1 MPQEK
6 KYLATGLLILTIF
19 IVIFLASGISDVEFQ
34 PGTLMALDRG
44 QNEFSPPMFPKI
56 PTAFFE
62 YLLMFTM
69 WVMLPLS
76 VVFFIKYPEIRQRT
90 LKGLSYF
97 ILYGFCLF
105 LLTRKNQ
112 EDSPEFMEAEQELVD
127 ITIIETQREAA
138 EFISSVG
145 EADQSLNLITDIAI
159 FILIGLLLWY
169 VYRRFFYEPPSTS
182 DQIKAEVEGAIDQIE
197 SGVDLRNV
205 IIRCYA
211 DMSQILIE
219 RRGIQRNRAMT
230 PHEFELELQEVGL
243 PHSSVQNLTRLF
255 EAVRYGNAQLSSEDE
270 QEAIHC
276 LNAIAEAC

>member
-6 KYLATGLLILTIF
+6 KYLATGYLILTIL
-19 IVIFLASGISDVEFQ
+19 IVIFLASGISGVEFQ

-44 QNEFSPPMFPKI
+44 QNELKIPVLPKI
-56 PTAFFE
+56 PTPFFE
-62 YLLMFTM
+62 YLLMFIM

-97 ILYGFCLF
+97 ILYGLCLF
-105 LLTRKNQ
+105 LLARKNQ
-112 EDSPEFMEAEQELVD
+112 EHSPDLLETEQELVD
-127 ITIIETQREAA
+127 TAIIETQREAA

-145 EADQSLNLITDIAI
+145 EADQSLNLIIDITI
-159 FILIGLLLWY
+159 FILIGLLIWY
-169 VYRRFFYEPPSTS
+169 VYRRFFYEPPVTS
-182 DQIKAEVEGAIDQIE
+182 DQIKGEAEDAINQIE

-211 DMSQILIE
+211 DMSQILID
-219 RRGIQRNRAMT
+219 RRGIQRNQAMT
-230 PHEFELELQEVGL
+230 PHEFELELQQIGL
-243 PHSSVQNLTRLF
+243 PHTPIQNLTHLF

-276 LNAIAEAC
+276 LSAIAEAC